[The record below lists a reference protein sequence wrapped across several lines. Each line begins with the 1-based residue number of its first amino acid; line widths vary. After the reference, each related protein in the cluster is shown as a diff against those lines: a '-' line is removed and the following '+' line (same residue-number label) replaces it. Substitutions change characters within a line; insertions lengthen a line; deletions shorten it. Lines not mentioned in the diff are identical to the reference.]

1 MLCARLACIAISLH
15 MSEGYRP
22 LLARIGT
29 TKLLLEQQVGPEQKL
44 VTAKLQSGAILS
56 LLNKHTATL
65 SPEEKATI
73 HEQIEVLP
81 LTELRMEQLRGAIGK
96 EVGTKKARTD
106 MQDFRSLPNVMSKAQ
121 WETWA

>member
-44 VTAKLQSGAILS
+44 VTAKLQSCAMLS
-56 LLNKHTATL
+56 LLKKHTATL

-73 HEQIEVLP
+73 HEKLEVLP

-96 EVGTKKARTD
+96 
-106 MQDFRSLPNVMSKAQ
+106 
-121 WETWA
+121 

>member
-56 LLNKHTATL
+56 LLKKHTATL

-73 HEQIEVLP
+73 HETQNNEVLP
-81 LTELRMEQLRGAIGK
+81 LT
-96 EVGTKKARTD
+96 
-106 MQDFRSLPNVMSKAQ
+106 
-121 WETWA
+121 